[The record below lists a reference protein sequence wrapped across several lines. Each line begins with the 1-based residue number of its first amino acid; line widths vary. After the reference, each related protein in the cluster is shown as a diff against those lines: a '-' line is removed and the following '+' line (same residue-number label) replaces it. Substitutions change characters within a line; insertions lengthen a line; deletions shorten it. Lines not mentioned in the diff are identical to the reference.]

1 MEDLDPLEELATKE
15 DRMIGLLIG
24 GLIVG
29 VLWLIGWIRAV
40 RNEPINQRLREYGT
54 RRSSND

>member
-1 MEDLDPLEELATKE
+1 
-15 DRMIGLLIG
+15 MIVLPVV

-29 VLWLIGWIRAV
+29 ALWLIGFVRAV
-40 RNEPINQRLREYGT
+40 RNEPINRRLREYGT

>member
-1 MEDLDPLEELATKE
+1 MIVLLAV
-15 DRMIGLLIG
+15 

-29 VLWLIGWIRAV
+29 ALWLIGWIRAV

>member
-1 MEDLDPLEELATKE
+1 
-15 DRMIGLLIG
+15 MIVLPAV

-29 VLWLIGWIRAV
+29 VLWVIGWIRAV
-40 RNEPINQRLREYGT
+40 RNEPIKQRLREYGT

>member
-1 MEDLDPLEELATKE
+1 
-15 DRMIGLLIG
+15 MIVLPVV

-29 VLWLIGWIRAV
+29 ALWLIGWIRAV

>member
-1 MEDLDPLEELATKE
+1 MEDLDPLEGLATKE
-15 DRMIGLLIG
+15 DRMIVLLIG

-40 RNEPINQRLREYGT
+40 RNEPINQRLREYGM

>member
-1 MEDLDPLEELATKE
+1 
-15 DRMIGLLIG
+15 MIVLPVV

-29 VLWLIGWIRAV
+29 VLWVIGWIRAV
-40 RNEPINQRLREYGT
+40 RREPINQRLREYGT